1 MTEDTDDIAQNL
13 ALVRARLDAAARRA
27 HRSPEEITLVA
38 VSKTMPLERLV
49 QAYAAGQRCFGENR
63 VQEAGEKIIAWPTE
77 WLPERPT
84 WHLIGRLQRNKAKR
98 AAQLFDLIHSVDS
111 VDLARALDRHA
122 GEAGRVLPVLLEVN
136 VAGEASKGG
145 FAPGESFAAAV
156 GEIVALPHLQV
167 EGLMTLA
174 PLASD
179 PEAVRPVFR
188 ALRLL
193 RDDLRREHPAL
204 AWPHLSMGMSDD
216 FEVAIEEGA
225 TLVRLGRAIF
235 GARG

>member
-1 MTEDTDDIAQNL
+1 M
-13 ALVRARLDAAARRA
+13 
-27 HRSPEEITLVA
+27 
-38 VSKTMPLERLV
+38 
-49 QAYAAGQRCFGENR
+49 
-63 VQEAGEKIIAWPTE
+63 
-77 WLPERPT
+77 
-84 WHLIGRLQRNKAKR
+84 
-98 AAQLFDLIHSVDS
+98 DS

-145 FAPGESFAAAV
+145 FAPGEGFAEAV
-156 GEIVALPHLQV
+156 REIAALPHLRA
-167 EGLMTLA
+167 EGLMTVA
-174 PLASD
+174 PLAGD

-188 ALRLL
+188 GLRLL
-193 RDDLRREHPAL
+193 RDDLRREYPAL